1 MEAKTKMT
9 QIGKVV
15 QHLERY
21 GHITSVEAFNL
32 YGIMRLSARI
42 NDIRRKYG
50 YKLRSELV
58 CGKNRDG
65 SRVRYSVYHLDK
77 DDEDK
82 Q

>member
-1 MEAKTKMT
+1 MEQNTKMT

-21 GHITSVEAFNL
+21 GHITSLEAYNL

-50 YKLRSELV
+50 YKLRAELV
-58 CGKNRDG
+58 CGKNGDG
-65 SRVRYSVYHLDK
+65 SRVRYSMYTMPK
-77 DDEDK
+77 DDEEE
-82 Q
+82 

>member
-50 YKLRSELV
+50 YQLRAELV

-65 SRVRYSVYHLDK
+65 SHVRYAVYRLPK
-77 DDEDK
+77 EDEEE
-82 Q
+82 

>member
-1 MEAKTKMT
+1 MEANTKMS
-9 QIGKVV
+9 QIGKIV

-21 GHITSVEAFNL
+21 GHITSLEAYNL

-50 YKLRSELV
+50 YKLTAELV

-65 SRVRYSVYHLDK
+65 SRVRYSVYRLPK
-77 DDEDK
+77 DDEE
-82 Q
+82 

>member
-42 NDIRRKYG
+42 NDIRRKFG
-50 YKLRSELV
+50 WKLRAELV

-65 SRVRYSVYHLDK
+65 SRVRYSVYYLPK
-77 DDEDK
+77 EDEEE
-82 Q
+82 